1 MNLQSSTLKTDET
14 GEPLHV
20 QQRKQIE
27 AYREAWKE
35 AGHSRQPRVSV
46 SRSIFALIDDRDRAY
61 FGPDPRDQDQIGY
74 IDPSTRAV
82 FGRSYAAEPD
92 VLVRELAFDEAI
104 AAADTLLLTVPNQLG
119 VDFNAHVIESIL
131 KYVAPEL
138 GWR

>member
-27 AYREAWKE
+27 AYREAWRV
-35 AGHSRQPRVSV
+35 AGHRREPRVSV
-46 SRSIFALIDDRDRAY
+46 SR
-61 FGPDPRDQDQIGY
+61 
-74 IDPSTRAV
+74 
-82 FGRSYAAEPD
+82 
-92 VLVRELAFDEAI
+92 
-104 AAADTLLLTVPNQLG
+104 
-119 VDFNAHVIESIL
+119 SIL